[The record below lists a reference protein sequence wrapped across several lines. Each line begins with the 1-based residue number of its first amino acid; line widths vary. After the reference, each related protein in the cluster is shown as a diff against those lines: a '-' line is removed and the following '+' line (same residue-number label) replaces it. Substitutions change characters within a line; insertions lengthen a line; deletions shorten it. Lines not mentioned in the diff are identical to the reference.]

1 MIESTP
7 EGKRD
12 MENQRK
18 KIVTDGFRPVTILD
32 LFDAQFCCAM
42 HNKAANRATL
52 PPGDRE

>member
-32 LFDAQFCCAM
+32 LFDAQFCWAM
-42 HNKAANRATL
+42 HNKAANRAPL
-52 PPGDRE
+52 PLGDRE